1 MKTATGRPGQRP
13 WLHRFR
19 HKRIQKFSRGF
30 GTEQA
35 RAYRIV
41 FYKSCQCADANQVI
55 INQLLRHSDHENKM
69 GAHSVV
75 AKGNASATTSDP
87 KNDFI
92 DQISAGMGKDNAVFD
107 YAGMRPL
114 ARENLFEKF
123 LRLIGLPVFSQQ
135 LDDLAQC
142 IRRFSGAQ
150 SQDHL
155 LFIEK
160 INQRDSHWRQ
170 RDLLDYPAKHSYPVN
185 LIAVATEKIPAGSNE
200 EATVSLQR
208 SIYDPGYVN
217 AMSHFYRG
225 EMGRIM
231 VWRQRLDITTN
242 WAITSSTAIIT
253 IAFTTREVP
262 HIIFFFNLAIVWAML
277 WIEARRYRFYD
288 AFRARVR
295 MLEAHFLV
303 PMVMENR
310 EMLHGEWKKLVCEDL
325 ILPCFKIS
333 KLEAVGRRL
342 KRNYIFI
349 FILIMIA
356 WVTKIF
362 LHASAPIE
370 GPRSFYHALRIG
382 HIPSWL
388 VAFIFIGTLVC
399 VIAITIYVSRK
410 STGEISEFG
419 THRSLWRI

>member
-1 MKTATGRPGQRP
+1 M
-13 WLHRFR
+13 
-19 HKRIQKFSRGF
+19 
-30 GTEQA
+30 
-35 RAYRIV
+35 
-41 FYKSCQCADANQVI
+41 
-55 INQLLRHSDHENKM
+55 
-69 GAHSVV
+69 
-75 AKGNASATTSDP
+75 
-87 KNDFI
+87 
-92 DQISAGMGKDNAVFD
+92 
-107 YAGMRPL
+107 
-114 ARENLFEKF
+114 
-123 LRLIGLPVFSQQ
+123 
-135 LDDLAQC
+135 
-142 IRRFSGAQ
+142 
-150 SQDHL
+150 
-155 LFIEK
+155 
-160 INQRDSHWRQ
+160 
-170 RDLLDYPAKHSYPVN
+170 
-185 LIAVATEKIPAGSNE
+185 ATEKIPAGLNE

-262 HIIFFFNLAIVWAML
+262 HIIFFFNLAIVWGML

-310 EMLHGEWKKLVCEDL
+310 DMLQGEWKKLVCEDL

-342 KRNYIFI
+342 KRNYVFI

-362 LHASAPIE
+362 LHANAAIE

-388 VAFIFIGTLVC
+388 VAFIFVGTLVS
-399 VIAITIYVSRK
+399 VTAITIYVSRK
-410 STGEISEFG
+410 SSGEISEFG

>member
-1 MKTATGRPGQRP
+1 MATENIPPGQ
-13 WLHRFR
+13 
-19 HKRIQKFSRGF
+19 
-30 GTEQA
+30 
-35 RAYRIV
+35 
-41 FYKSCQCADANQVI
+41 NQ
-55 INQLLRHSDHENKM
+55 E
-69 GAHSVV
+69 
-75 AKGNASATTSDP
+75 T
-87 KNDFI
+87 
-92 DQISAGMGKDNAVFD
+92 
-107 YAGMRPL
+107 
-114 ARENLFEKF
+114 
-123 LRLIGLPVFSQQ
+123 
-135 LDDLAQC
+135 
-142 IRRFSGAQ
+142 
-150 SQDHL
+150 
-155 LFIEK
+155 
-160 INQRDSHWRQ
+160 
-170 RDLLDYPAKHSYPVN
+170 
-185 LIAVATEKIPAGSNE
+185 
-200 EATVSLQR
+200 TVSLQR

-253 IAFTTREVP
+253 IAFSNREVP

-310 EMLHGEWKKLVCEDL
+310 HLLEGEWKKLVCEDL

-333 KLEAVGRRL
+333 KLEAIGRRL
-342 KRNYIFI
+342 KRNYVFI
-349 FILIMIA
+349 FILIMVA

-362 LHASAPIE
+362 LHASMAMDSPL
-370 GPRSFYHALRIG
+370 SFYRALRVG

-388 VAFIFIGTLVC
+388 IAFILVSTSISVIG
-399 VIAITIYVSRK
+399 ITVYVSK
-410 STGEISEFG
+410 KTSGEISEFG